1 MADRQPLPAFQRVM
15 RHLVAD
21 IHFEC
26 LAFED
31 QVEPDAVED
40 FRQAWPEA
48 QLPIVIAHSG
58 KAIDEHHPH
67 APHGGNMASV
77 LDVSR
82 DIAQVHQGG
91 RFRIFQGLVHLI
103 NFGGHDALYAR
114 G

>member
-1 MADRQPLPAFQRVM
+1 M

-21 IHFEC
+21 IHFQC

-40 FRQAWPEA
+40 FRQARPEA

-67 APHGGNMASV
+67 APQGGNKTSNLHV
-77 LDVSR
+77 TL

-91 RFRIFQGLVHLI
+91 GFRIFQGLVHLV
-103 NFGGHDALYAR
+103 NFGSHDALYAR